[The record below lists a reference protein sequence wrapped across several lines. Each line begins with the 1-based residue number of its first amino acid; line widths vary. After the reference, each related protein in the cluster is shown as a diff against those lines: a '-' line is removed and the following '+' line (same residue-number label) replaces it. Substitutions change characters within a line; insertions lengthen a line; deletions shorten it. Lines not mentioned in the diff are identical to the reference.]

1 MGLTTIRSACIQTNR
16 RVLVVDD
23 NPAIHADI
31 RKSLAAPHDGLE
43 ELDALEQVLFGAS
56 PARDETGFEIESA
69 FQGTEAL
76 EKVAQAREQGRPYAI
91 AFVDVRMPPG
101 IDGIETTSRLL
112 QADPELNV
120 VICSAYSDH
129 SWEEMAGC
137 IGSTDRVLILK
148 KPFDTIE
155 VRQLVH
161 ALRARWEIS
170 RLATMKMTEL
180 AAQVQARTREL
191 EAARRKLEEEA
202 QAREQVLAQLAESN
216 EQIRALAYQDG
227 LTGLPN
233 RRVLH
238 ENMEKLLA
246 RSSRRQAEFAVLF
259 VDLDNFKR
267 INDTIGHQGADEVL
281 RQLGNCLSDL
291 IRAEDVLAT
300 YVRQDVDPDAT
311 ASFASILDS
320 VVSRVGGDEFVILLP
335 ELRNRLAAGSVA
347 NRILQRLERPFVLGD
362 AQVFVTAS
370 VGIATYPADG
380 TSAEALLRNADT
392 AMYHAKQQ
400 GKAAFQYYSRE
411 MNVASMQRLRME
423 GGLRQALDA
432 QQFELH
438 YQPQI
443 EIETGRI
450 IGAEALLR
458 WRDQDG
464 RYIPPGTFIGI
475 AEDSGLI
482 VRLGEWVIREACRQV
497 REWQQ
502 AGLSPAPVSVNV
514 SAVQFRRQDLPGLI
528 GSTLRELGLDP
539 GLLKVEITETSLM
552 SVREVGTRV
561 LHELRAMGVEVSLD
575 DFGTGYSS
583 LSYLRTFPVDMLKI
597 DRSFIAAMLG
607 DEKTAAVIEAIINVT
622 RVLRMKVL
630 AEGVERQEQFDYLRG
645 LGCDYVQGLFLAG
658 ALPAADFARLLT
670 ARRRPAG
677 APPALRAAA
686 PLLTVAN
693 PRR

>member
-1 MGLTTIRSACIQTNR
+1 MGEI
-16 RVLVVDD
+16 VLG
-23 NPAIHADI
+23 
-31 RKSLAAPHDGLE
+31 RE
-43 ELDALEQVLFGAS
+43 EYRTPDQVL
-56 PARDETGFEIESA
+56 RD
-69 FQGTEAL
+69 
-76 EKVAQAREQGRPYAI
+76 
-91 AFVDVRMPPG
+91 
-101 IDGIETTSRLL
+101 
-112 QADPELNV
+112 
-120 VICSAYSDH
+120 
-129 SWEEMAGC
+129 
-137 IGSTDRVLILK
+137 
-148 KPFDTIE
+148 
-155 VRQLVH
+155 
-161 ALRARWEIS
+161 
-170 RLATMKMTEL
+170 
-180 AAQVQARTREL
+180 
-191 EAARRKLEEEA
+191 
-202 QAREQVLAQLAESN
+202 
-216 EQIRALAYQDG
+216 
-227 LTGLPN
+227 
-233 RRVLH
+233 
-238 ENMEKLLA
+238 
-246 RSSRRQAEFAVLF
+246 
-259 VDLDNFKR
+259 
-267 INDTIGHQGADEVL
+267 
-281 RQLGNCLSDL
+281 
-291 IRAEDVLAT
+291 
-300 YVRQDVDPDAT
+300 
-311 ASFASILDS
+311 
-320 VVSRVGGDEFVILLP
+320 
-335 ELRNRLAAGSVA
+335 
-347 NRILQRLERPFVLGD
+347 
-362 AQVFVTAS
+362 
-370 VGIATYPADG
+370 
-380 TSAEALLRNADT
+380 ADT